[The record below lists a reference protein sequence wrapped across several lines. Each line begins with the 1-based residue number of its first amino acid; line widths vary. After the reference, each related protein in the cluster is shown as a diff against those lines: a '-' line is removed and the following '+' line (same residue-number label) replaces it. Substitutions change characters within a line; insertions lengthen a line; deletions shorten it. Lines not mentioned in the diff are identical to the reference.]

1 MISLKQYKQ
10 SWDRQAAKEN
20 RISESV
26 RRDAL
31 RTAWQMKDILVREFQ
46 VTRVILFGSVL
57 EKGGFSSDS
66 DIDLAVEGLP
76 KKSYITALARLISE
90 SRYEIDL
97 KPLEEVGELLK
108 QRIMTGKVLYEKR
121 PRS

>member
-10 SWDRQAAKEN
+10 SWDKQTAEEKRV
-20 RISESV
+20 SEKL
-26 RRDAL
+26 RKDAL
-31 RTAWQMKDILVREFQ
+31 KNAWKMKDILVGEFQ
-46 VTRVILFGSVL
+46 ATRVVLFGSVL
-57 EKGGFSSDS
+57 EKGGFCMDS
-66 DIDLAVEGLP
+66 DIDLAVEGIP

-90 SRYEIDL
+90 SPYEIDL

-121 PRS
+121 PHS